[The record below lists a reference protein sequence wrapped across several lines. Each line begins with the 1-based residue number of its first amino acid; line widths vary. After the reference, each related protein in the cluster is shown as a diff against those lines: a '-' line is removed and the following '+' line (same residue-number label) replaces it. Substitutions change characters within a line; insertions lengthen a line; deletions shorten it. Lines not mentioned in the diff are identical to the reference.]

1 MKGQSMAANLLRRI
15 ERLERLRPIMPD
27 DGTFIITHDEFLT
40 LMLAEIALR
49 RPEVD
54 NINGVGVPAP
64 DIEGAD
70 RISAVRHHPK
80 RIAMGR
86 HASPQTRTAW
96 TDHVSDVAAAMKPR
110 ILLLKEAFE
119 SGDRTAYHRKRK
131 KDRKALLE
139 RARTIVDRVEA
150 IIGPQPQTAG

>member
-1 MKGQSMAANLLRRI
+1 MT
-15 ERLERLRPIMPD
+15 D
-27 DGTFIITHDEFLT
+27 DGAFIITRDEFLT

-49 RPEVD
+49 RAEVD
-54 NINGVGVPAP
+54 NVNGMGIPAP

-86 HASPQTRTAW
+86 NASPQTR
-96 TDHVSDVAAAMKPR
+96 SDVAAAMRPR

-119 SGDRTAYHRKRK
+119 SGDRTTYLRKRK
-131 KDRKALLE
+131 KDRKALIE

-150 IIGPQPQTAG
+150 ITGPQPQTAG